1 VSTVALD
8 VPKRQ
13 VTSTLP
19 AARRGVWADLLR
31 HPAGRV
37 GLAIA
42 AVLILVAVL
51 GPLFTA
57 DPNQTDFTAKL
68 QGPSSE
74 HLLGTDQAGRDQ
86 LARVVSGARTTLGA
100 AGVIFVLIS
109 AIALLVGTLA
119 GMARGWVDGVL
130 TRVMDVLLGL
140 PSLVVA
146 LAIVGAL
153 GPSYQNLI
161 LAMTFVGWAYLARLA
176 RSHVLG
182 AADRPDVVAA
192 RMAGVGPVRRT
203 FGHVLPGVT
212 VQVMIAATMELSAII
227 LGLSSLSFLGLGVQ
241 PPTAEW
247 GQMLAESRFAVSDM
261 PIIAIGPGLGI
272 VLSVAAAVLV
282 SEALRD
288 VVDPAWRR

>member
-1 VSTVALD
+1 MSTVALD
-8 VPKRQ
+8 VPKR
-13 VTSTLP
+13 VTAPLP
-19 AARRGVWADLLR
+19 AARRGVWSDLLR
-31 HPAGRV
+31 HRAGQV

-42 AVLILVAVL
+42 FALILMAVV

-57 DPNQTDFTAKL
+57 DPNQTDYTAKL
-68 QGPSSE
+68 EGPTSA

-100 AGVIFVLIS
+100 AGAIFVLIS
-109 AIALLVGTLA
+109 VIALLVGTVAGLA
-119 GMARGWVDGVL
+119 GGWVDNIL
-130 TRVMDVLLGL
+130 SRLIDVLLGL
-140 PSLVVA
+140 PALVVA

-153 GPSYQNLI
+153 GPSYENLI
-161 LAMTFVGWAYLARLA
+161 LAMTVVGWAYLARLA

-182 AADRPDVVAA
+182 ANDRPDVVAA
-192 RMAGVGPVRRT
+192 RMAGVGPVRCAL
-203 FGHVLPGVT
+203 GHVLPGVT

-247 GQMLAESRFAVSDM
+247 GQMLAESRFAITEM
-261 PIIAIGPGLGI
+261 PLIAIGPGVCI

>member
-1 VSTVALD
+1 MSTVALD
-8 VPKRQ
+8 APKQ
-13 VTSTLP
+13 VTVAP
-19 AARRGVWADLLR
+19 QAARRGVWSDLLR

-42 AVLILVAVL
+42 VVLILIAAI
-51 GPLFTA
+51 GPLLTA
-57 DPNQTDFTAKL
+57 DPNQTDYTAKL
-68 QGPSSE
+68 EAPSSE

-100 AGVIFVLIS
+100 AAIIFALVS
-109 AIALLVGTLA
+109 AIALLVGTIAGLA
-119 GMARGWVDGVL
+119 GGWVDSVL
-130 TRVMDVLLGL
+130 SRLMDVLLGL

-146 LAIVGAL
+146 LGIVGAL
-153 GPSYQNLI
+153 GPSYRNLI
-161 LAMTFVGWAYLARLA
+161 LAMTVVGWAYLARLA

-182 AADRPDVVAA
+182 ANDRPDVVAA
-192 RMAGVGPVRRT
+192 RMAGVGPVRRA

-247 GQMLAESRFAVSDM
+247 GQMLADTRFAVTDM
-261 PIIAIGPGLGI
+261 PTLAIGPGLGI